1 MAGRIDARLREL
13 DIELPDPQGP
23 KVAII
28 LPATIAD
35 RWLFVSGQITQWNG
49 EHRFIGKVGREF
61 DLAAGQ
67 QAARLSALNVLAHAK
82 KALDGD
88 LDRIERVVR
97 LIGYVNSAPGFN
109 EAPWVVNGASDL
121 LIEVLGEERGRHA
134 RAALNIN
141 ELTFDAPVETVLT
154 LQVKP

>member
-13 DIELPDPQGP
+13 DIELPEPQGP
-23 KVAII
+23 KVAMI

-88 LDRIERVVR
+88 LDRIERVVK
-97 LIGYVNSAPGFN
+97 LKGYVNATPDFTQLS
-109 EAPWVVNGASDL
+109 EMVNGASEL
-121 LIEVLGEERGRHA
+121 MIEVFGEAGHHA
-134 RAALNIN
+134 RTAIGAAVMP
-141 ELTFDAPVETVLT
+141 FDVAIEVEARFL
-154 LQVKP
+154 LR